1 MKTIGIIAAILPL
14 ALVVGACAK
23 RDGANT
29 LAPDPP
35 GAAEELVIRDGDWVT
50 DRDALSAAAGA
61 AARRPLVQ
69 AAIAEYGAGRLR
81 AMPEYHV
88 RAVGSTTTGM
98 PVEFT
103 MLSFMADGDE
113 THGVFVTQGTA
124 GGEEVTQRGELIVGR
139 DPRPDEPGFAPLSI
153 QGRLVWIRD
162 DGTVGPA
169 GIAGAPEK
177 VDKIKF
183 LSCMIANAPGACDA
197 GANIAAT
204 IAPAFPQARAV
215 GCGVGV
221 AVAALSCLA
230 GSRSGGVPTPKD
242 F

>member
-35 GAAEELVIRDGDWVT
+35 GARDEIVVRDAAWVT
-50 DRDALSAAAGA
+50 DRDAVHQAAAA
-61 AARRPLVQ
+61 AARQPLVQ
-69 AAIAEYGAGRLR
+69 AAIAEYGADRLR
-81 AMPEYHV
+81 EMPQHHI
-88 RAVGSTTTGM
+88 RAVGATTTGM

-113 THGVFVTQGTA
+113 THGVFITQGSA
-124 GGEEVTQRGELIVGR
+124 GGESVTQRAEMIFGR
-139 DPRPDEPGFAPLSI
+139 DPRPDEPGFAPYSV
-153 QGRLVWIRD
+153 QGSLVWIRD
-162 DGTVGPA
+162 DGAVRPG
-169 GIAGAPEK
+169 GVSGAPER
-177 VDKIKF
+177 VDYIKF
-183 LSCMIANAPGACDA
+183 LSCMISNAPSACDA
-197 GANIAAT
+197 GATIAST
-204 IAPAFPQARAV
+204 IAPAVPQARAI

-221 AVAALSCLA
+221 AVAAIGCLA
-230 GSRSGGVPTPKD
+230 GSRSTVPKAVAD